1 MEHKLPADINREL
14 KCKVEDTTDPDYGFI
29 PNKRPIRVHITHGVI
44 NLDKP
49 AGPTSHEVV
58 SWVKKILDL
67 PRAGHGGTLDPK
79 VTGLL
84 PIMMGDA
91 TKSVGA
97 LMTAGKEYIC
107 LMKLHST
114 VKKTVVK
121 EIAQEFTGP
130 IYQRPPVKSAVK
142 REVRIRNIYYL
153 DILEIKGTSVL
164 MRVGCEAGT
173 YIRKLCHDMGEALGS
188 GAHMQELRRTRSGPF
203 REDDSMMTL
212 FDLKDAMVMYQESD
226 DESELRRVILPM
238 EAGLVHL
245 PRIIIRDSAV
255 DAICHGASL
264 AAPGV
269 VKVDTCMNTGD
280 MVLVMSLKGEAV
292 ALAWSLMDTDAVLE
306 AETGMV
312 ADTKRVLMPEGTYP
326 KGWITKTEK
335 PDEAD

>member
-1 MEHKLPADINREL
+1 MERKLPFDVNREL
-14 KCKVEDTTDPDYGFI
+14 KIKVEDTTDPAYGYI
-29 PNKRPIRVHITHGVI
+29 PNKRQIMEHINFGVI

-58 SWVKKILDL
+58 SWVKRILDL
-67 PRAGHGGTLDPK
+67 PRSGHGGTLDPK

-84 PIMMGDA
+84 PIMLGDA

-114 VKKTVVK
+114 AKKTVIK
-121 EIAQEFTGP
+121 QIAQEFTGP

-142 REVRIRNIYYL
+142 RELRIRNIYYL
-153 DILEIKGTSVL
+153 DILEISGTKVL
-164 MRVGCEAGT
+164 MRVGCESGT
-173 YIRKLCHDMGEALGS
+173 YIRKLCHDIGEALGS

-203 REDDSMMTL
+203 REDDSMITL
-212 FDLKDAMVMYQESD
+212 FDLKDAMVMYQESG

-245 PRIIIRDSAV
+245 PRIVIRDSAV

-269 VKVDTCMNTGD
+269 VKVDTGIKPGD
-280 MVLVMSLKGEAV
+280 IVLVMSLKGEAV
-292 ALAWSLMDTDAVLE
+292 ALAGSLMDTSAVLE
-306 AETGMV
+306 TETGIVAETR
-312 ADTKRVLMPEGTYP
+312 RVMMPEGTYP
-326 KGWITKTEK
+326 KGWKAKT
-335 PDEAD
+335 

>member
-1 MEHKLPADINREL
+1 MEHTLPADTKREL
-14 KCKVEDTTDPDYGFI
+14 KNKVEDTTDFEFGYRSDR
-29 PNKRPIRVHITHGVI
+29 RPIMEHINSGVI

-49 AGPTSHEVV
+49 SGPTSHEVV

-84 PIMMGDA
+84 PVMLGNA

-97 LMTAGKEYIC
+97 LTGAGKEYIC

-114 VKKTVVK
+114 VKKTALK
-121 EIAQEFTGP
+121 RAAEDFTGP

-142 REVRIRNIYYL
+142 RDVRVRNIYYL
-153 DILEIKGTSVL
+153 DVLEIDGNSVL

-173 YIRKLCHDMGEALGS
+173 YIRKLCHDIGEALGT

-203 REDDSMMTL
+203 KEDESVMTL
-212 FDLKDAMVMYQESD
+212 FDLKDAMVMYQESGN
-226 DESELRRVILPM
+226 ESELRRVIQPM

-245 PRIIIRDSAV
+245 PRIMIRDSAV

-264 AAPGV
+264 AVPGV
-269 VKVDTCMNTGD
+269 VKVDTGINIGD
-280 MVLVMSLKGEAV
+280 RVLVMSLKGEAV
-292 ALAWSLMDTDAVLE
+292 ALAKALMDTDTILDVESGLA
-306 AETGMV
+306 AQT
-312 ADTKRVLMPEGTYP
+312 DRVLMLEGTYP
-326 KGWITKTEK
+326 KGWTTKKEK
-335 PDEAD
+335 

>member
-1 MEHKLPADINREL
+1 MDQKLPADIKREL
-14 KCKVEDTTDPDYGFI
+14 QCKVEDTTDPDYGFI
-29 PNKRPIRVHITHGVI
+29 PNKRPIREHITHGVI

-84 PIMMGDA
+84 PIMLGDA

-97 LMTAGKEYIC
+97 LTGAGKEYIC

-142 REVRIRNIYYL
+142 REVRIRNIC
-153 DILEIKGTSVL
+153 
-164 MRVGCEAGT
+164 VGCEAGT

-203 REDDSMMTL
+203 REDDSMVTL

-226 DESELRRVILPM
+226 DESELRRVISPM

-269 VKVDTCMNTGD
+269 VKVDSGMNTGD

-306 AETGMV
+306 AQTGMV
-312 ADTKRVLMPEGTYP
+312 ADTKRVMMPEGTYP
-326 KGWITKTEK
+326 KGWTAKTEK
-335 PDEAD
+335 KDEVD